1 MTAGALIPQAPVS
14 GGRWLATYYSSTQP
28 TDLVLCD
35 PFHPDPQTFI
45 SVARGWDKVRL
56 TRDDLTPA
64 EDFRWTSV
72 DGLEIRSAGCTA
84 HARLRRAAR
93 SSTFTAARPPTPPT
107 A

>member
-45 SVARGWDKVRL
+45 SVARVWDKVRL

-72 DGLEIRSAGCTA
+72 DGLEIKAGCTA